1 MRMGVLNRIRVHLKV
16 LRKARRNRG
25 DLLGWLVRRPQLLV
39 AQGTY
44 ESLLILMGRMP
55 AELKTLAVA
64 KAAMVVNCEFCLD
77 IGAEIAR
84 TEGIPDEKL
93 QALLTY
99 ADSPVLSDDEK
110 LVVEF
115 AAAVSASPAL
125 VSDDLRSRLEARFAR
140 SQIAELA
147 AEVAWENQRARLNQA
162 LAVRPSGFSDGSYC
176 LVAEPARN

>member
-1 MRMGVLNRIRVHLKV
+1 MDILKRIWVHLKV

-25 DLLGWLVRRPQLLV
+25 DLLGWLVRRPQLLL

-44 ESLLILMGRMP
+44 ESSLLLMGRMP
-55 AELKTLAVA
+55 SDLKTLAVA

-77 IGAEIAR
+77 IGAELAR

-99 ADSPVLSDDEK
+99 ADSPALTDDEK

-115 AAAVSASPAL
+115 AAAISASPAL
-125 VSDDLRSRLEARFAR
+125 VPDDLRRRLDARFSR

-147 AEVAWENQRARLNQA
+147 AEIAWENQRARLNQA
-162 LAVRPSGFSDGSYC
+162 LGVRPSGFSDGSFC
-176 LVAEPARN
+176 LVPEAATPHA